1 VVGERLQAGAD
12 SNVNGQ
18 TTLIALP
25 NYEALQGRMAA
36 GAQETLLNT
45 MGAYLKANS
54 LDGDP
59 AAHWRRPL

>member
-1 VVGERLQAGAD
+1 
-12 SNVNGQ
+12 VNGQ